1 METHSLRDLF
11 DDDRIA
17 LELRSVLKSEA
28 IIELVSLFRLP
39 EPTASRVATA
49 IAERE
54 AIGSTGIGERVAIP
68 HCRTDAVDRIH
79 VAYGRKLSGIEFEAI
94 DGLPVRHVFIIVA
107 PTGAAGGRSREAR
120 DERDAGR
127 VSVAPRR
134 PRTIAPRAAL
144 TSRKRGPLRAL
155 PIRQDSATLRYATL
169 VRGLPPRAHGS
180 L

>member
-107 PTGAAGGRSREAR
+107 PTGAVGGAYLGALAQIAQLCKRAGVL
-120 DERDAGR
+120 ERLE
-127 VSVAPRR
+127 
-134 PRTIAPRAAL
+134 TIATPAEFLSLLEDRAPSRLEPR
-144 TSRKRGPLRAL
+144 
-155 PIRQDSATLRYATL
+155 
-169 VRGLPPRAHGS
+169 
-180 L
+180 